1 MRILA
6 SQARARCLKGALKE
20 LFDPRLGGRIRCSSS
35 AFVRLARLV
44 RLALVALAALAALAC
59 AHTPPPGHQVVTAV
73 DIRGD
78 TTGEEAELRRGI
90 ATRADAS
97 YDPSTLAKDLARIQ
111 RFYRARGYYEA
122 TTRSARVLTS
132 DKAGVSV
139 EIVVVPGSPVRVT
152 RIDLPGIEG
161 LPKGTIADAREAL
174 ALKVGA
180 PLNEAR
186 LHQDARALEAAL
198 ANDGYAFARVEEH
211 AHVTVARKAAI
222 LEYRVSAGRE
232 AVIGDV
238 QIEGLNTFDR
248 RVVYGKLALDPGE
261 PFSRRALERA
271 RRRVSELGV
280 FSNVEV
286 NPVLDHPEDP
296 RVPVRVVVSEGGTH
310 AVHVGAALESDT
322 NRTRAAVRAGW
333 ESRNFMGGLRKL
345 SFTVT
350 PGLTFYP
357 IGTEGASVQLLPE
370 LETVLEFEQPAILDP
385 RTTGYARN
393 EFNIYPVIYA
403 DYNPGD
409 NIIGFRELKD
419 AIGAERPFLL
429 SGLRARA
436 SYNFEARFPFMY
448 LGPKPAGLD
457 TVLVLF
463 PELVLD
469 LDLRDD
475 PIEPRSG
482 AYFQIA
488 TQVAGTLVGD
498 AKDVRLR
505 PEARLYAKLGA
516 NWTLGWRGTLGLLF
530 PDRCGDSPTRGCY
543 GDSLNQESSGADQS
557 ALTRDQQ
564 ILLFRGFYSG
574 GATSN
579 RGYLLNEVGPHG
591 VLGFLAPTNINCTVM
606 NPPPECERPLGG
618 LTLWEMS
625 LELRVSLSDLAG
637 VVFFVDTSD
646 VTRDTASFRLAYPHL
661 SAGSGFRLRTPV
673 GAVRF
678 DLGIRVPYLQHVGE
692 ANLPAGEGEPDRFLG
707 LPMAFHFGLGEAF

>member
-1 MRILA
+1 MCILP

-20 LFDPRLGGRIRCSSS
+20 LLDPRLGGRILC
-35 AFVRLARLV
+35 ALLV
-44 RLALVALAALAALAC
+44 LFTAIAC

-90 ATRADAS
+90 ATRADVP

-122 TTRSARVLTS
+122 TTRAARVLS
-132 DKAGVSV
+132 NDKDGVSV
-139 EIVVVPGSPVRVT
+139 EIVVVPGPPVRVT
-152 RIDLPGIEG
+152 RIDLPGIDG
-161 LPKGTIADAREAL
+161 LAKSTIADARDAL
-174 ALKVGA
+174 ELKVGT
-180 PLNEAR
+180 PLDERRFHA
-186 LHQDARALEAAL
+186 DARALEAAL

-211 AHVTVARKAAI
+211 AIVAAAHKTAV
-222 LEYRVSAGRE
+222 LEYRVSAGLE
-232 AVIGDV
+232 SVIGDV
-238 QIEGLNTFDR
+238 QIEGLRDFDR
-248 RVVYGKLALDPGE
+248 RVVYGKLALDPGMR
-261 PFSRRALERA
+261 FSRRALDLA
-271 RRRVSELGV
+271 RRRVSALGV

-286 NPVLDHPEDP
+286 NPVLDHPDDP
-296 RVPVRVVVSEGGTH
+296 RVPVRVVVAEGGTH

-322 NRTRAAVRAGW
+322 NRTRAAVRGGW
-333 ESRNFMGGLRKL
+333 ESRNFLGGLRKL

-357 IGTEGASVQLLPE
+357 IGTEGASVQVLPE
-370 LETVLEFEQPAILDP
+370 LETALEVEQPAILDP
-385 RTTGYARN
+385 RTTGYARS

-419 AIGAERPFLL
+419 ALGAERPFFQ
-429 SGLRARA
+429 SRLRARA

-448 LGPKPAGLD
+448 LGPMPAGLD
-457 TVLVLF
+457 TVLVLY

-482 AYFQIA
+482 AYFQVA

-516 NWTLGWRGTLGLLF
+516 NLTLGWRGTLGLLF
-530 PDRCGDSPTRGCY
+530 PDRCGSSATRGCY
-543 GDSLNQESSGADQS
+543 GDSLSQNNSSADQS

-606 NPPPECERPLGG
+606 NPPPECEQPLGG

-625 LELRVSLSDLAG
+625 LELRVTLSDLAG

-646 VTRDTASFRLAYPHL
+646 VTRDTVSFRLAYPHL

-678 DLGIRVPYLQHVGE
+678 DLGVRVPYLQHVGE
-692 ANLPAGEGEPDRFLG
+692 PELPPGEGEPDRFLG

>member
-1 MRILA
+1 MR
-6 SQARARCLKGALKE
+6 E
-20 LFDPRLGGRIRCSSS
+20 LLDPRLGGRIRC
-35 AFVRLARLV
+35 ALLAS
-44 RLALVALAALAALAC
+44 VALSC
-59 AHTPPPGHQVVTAV
+59 AHTSPSGHQVVTAV

-111 RFYRARGYYEA
+111 RFYRARGYYDA
-122 TTRSARVLTS
+122 TTRAARVLTD
-132 DKAGVSV
+132 DKDRVRV
-139 EIVVVPGSPVRVT
+139 EIVVEPGTPVRVT
-152 RIDLPGIEG
+152 RVDLPGIDG
-161 LPKGTIADAREAL
+161 LPKNTVAKARDTLEL
-174 ALKVGA
+174 QVGM
-180 PLNEAR
+180 PFDESR
-186 LHQDARALEAAL
+186 LHEDARALETAL
-198 ANDGYAFARVEEH
+198 ANDGFAFASVEEH
-211 AHVTVARKAAI
+211 ANVSVSRKSAT
-222 LEYRVSAGRE
+222 LEYRVTAGPE
-232 AVIGDV
+232 TVIGDV
-238 QIEGLNTFDR
+238 QIEGLRSFDR
-248 RVVYGKLALDPGE
+248 RVVYGKLALYPGAR
-261 PFSRRALERA
+261 FSRRALERA
-271 RRRVSELGV
+271 RRRVADLGV
-280 FSNVEV
+280 FSSVEV
-286 NPVLDHPEDP
+286 KAVLDHPEER
-296 RVPVRVVVSEGGTH
+296 RVPVRVVVSEAGTH
-310 AVHVGAALESDT
+310 AVHIGAALESDT

-333 ESRNFMGGLRKL
+333 ESRNFLGGLRKL
-345 SFTVT
+345 SLDVT
-350 PGLTFYP
+350 PGVTFYP
-357 IGTEGASVQLLPE
+357 LGTSGVSVHVLPE
-370 LETVLEFEQPAILDP
+370 LETAVEFEQPAIFDP

-393 EFNIYPVIYA
+393 EFNIYPVIYS
-403 DYNPGD
+403 DYSPGD

-419 AIGAERPFLL
+419 ALGAERPFGQ
-429 SGLRARA
+429 SGVRARL

-448 LGPKPAGLD
+448 LGAQPAGLD

-488 TQVAGTLVGD
+488 TQVAGTFVGD

-505 PEARLYAKLGA
+505 PEARLYTKLGA
-516 NWTLGWRGTLGLLF
+516 NWTLGWRGTVGLLF
-530 PDRCGDSPTRGCY
+530 PNRCGDSPSRGCY
-543 GDSLNQESSGADQS
+543 GDSLTSASADSSMDQS
-557 ALTRDQQ
+557 AVTRDQQ

-579 RGYLLNEVGPHG
+579 RGYALNEVGPHG
-591 VLGFLAPTNINCTVM
+591 VLGFLAPTNINCTVA

-646 VTRDTASFRLAYPHL
+646 VTRDTASFRAAYPHL
-661 SAGSGFRLRTPV
+661 ATGSGFRLRTPV

-678 DLGIRVPYLQHVGE
+678 DLGLRVPYLQHVGE
-692 ANLPAGEGEPDRFLG
+692 PRLPPGEGEPDLFLG